1 MADNMRRRLV
11 VKVSKFARLVSLSA
25 AMLLAAGEAH
35 ATNGKCEEMRLLL
48 GPIYQQLVQRLQW
61 HLYHR
66 DVNLKIDAE
75 TDVQAF
81 MKFRHQADFYN
92 KRIVNVIREY
102 NDGDREAEHQ
112 CSKLIFEADCEAYK
126 VYVDAVSTLPGV
138 DHRSVEDESERRCTR
153 ARNY

>member
-1 MADNMRRRLV
+1 MTSWGLQRQYAVKRSHALV
-11 VKVSKFARLVSLSA
+11 VVLCSMAFIV
-25 AMLLAAGEAH
+25 GEAH

-61 HLYHR
+61 HLYNR

-81 MKFRHQADFYN
+81 MKFRQQADFYN

-102 NDGDREAEHQ
+102 NDGDREAEHK
-112 CSKLIFEADCEAYK
+112 CRKLIFEADCDAYQ
-126 VYVDAVSTLPGV
+126 VYVDAIGDLPGV
-138 DHRSVEDESERRCTR
+138 DRQAVLAEGEKRCSQ